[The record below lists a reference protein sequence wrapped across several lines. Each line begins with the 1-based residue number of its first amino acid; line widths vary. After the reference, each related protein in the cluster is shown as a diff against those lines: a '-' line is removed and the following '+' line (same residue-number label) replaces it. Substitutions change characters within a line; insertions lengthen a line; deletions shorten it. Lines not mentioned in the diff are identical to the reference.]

1 MITITVPNFNL
12 PISIQDIND
21 LDFAL
26 YWMVKELIK
35 KFGKEK
41 VIQVIEE
48 IINDLENDEG

>member
-26 YWMVKELIK
+26 YWMVQELIK
-35 KFGKEK
+35 KFEKEK
-41 VIQVIEE
+41 VIKVIEE
-48 IINDLENDEG
+48 IINDLENEEG